1 MNEQEWLKPATTVG
15 NDQQSR
21 LAAMLRQGMSN
32 PIQGQ
37 SNTPDLNSFETMNK
51 INKGFDKLNGQNA
64 ASDYIGEF
72 GKFDPQLQATLGND
86 ATWMQKIGGLF

>member
-1 MNEQEWLKPATTVG
+1 MDNYWLKPATYSG
-15 NDQQSR
+15 DEQQQR

-37 SNTPDLNSFETMNK
+37 NNTPDLNSFETMNK

-86 ATWMQKIGGLF
+86 ATWLQKFGGMF